1 MIKNKLSLLLS
12 VIVFLWTSGVSAQ
25 MFYNSKSSFDKTGST
40 SSTYANTPKSAEEDS
55 NKEDAPFEK
64 IVAAGIRERIRADA
78 SYIIGEPEETL
89 CYGIARK
96 SPKKRSATIDGYAHT
111 GNCGSLNETGMKEI
125 QAKLFSAESYDMNI
139 MKIASCVI
147 NPKLALRFRK
157 GFDFVDVIL
166 SGGNCPAVLF
176 LYGGE
181 TKEFS
186 AKPIKEW
193 LDTFIEAVSN
203 DMDPVTPEEL
213 GKAAANMFRKR
224 VPGEEAAPPPP
235 PKPEGPKTWG
245 RRVIR
250 PQEEEQDALPEFSDP
265 SVPPPPK

>member
-1 MIKNKLSLLLS
+1 MKKNRLLLFLS
-12 VIVFLWTSGVSAQ
+12 AAGFLWTSGVSAQ
-25 MFYNSKSSFDKTGST
+25 MFYNPKSSFDKTGAT
-40 SSTYANTPKSAEEDS
+40 SSTYSSPKKNTDDDS
-55 NKEDAPFEK
+55 NREEPPFEK

-78 SYIIGEPEETL
+78 AYIVGEPEETL

-111 GNCGSLNETGMKEI
+111 GNCGSLNETGMTEI
-125 QAKLFSAESYDMNI
+125 QSKLFSAESYDMSV

-147 NPKLALRFRK
+147 NPKLVLRFRK

-166 SGGNCPAVLF
+166 SGGNCPAVQF

-203 DMDPVTPEEL
+203 DLEPVNPAEL
-213 GKAAANMFRKR
+213 EKAAARLFKKR
-224 VPGEEAAPPPP
+224 TPEEEAAPAPEPPP
-235 PKPEGPKTWG
+235 EAPKMWG
-245 RRVIR
+245 RRVVR
-250 PQEEEQDALPEFSDP
+250 PQENEPDMFPDP
-265 SVPPPPK
+265 SVPPPPR

>member
-1 MIKNKLSLLLS
+1 MKKNPFLIIS
-12 VIVFLWTSGVSAQ
+12 VVLCFFWTSGVSAQ
-25 MFYNSKSSFDKTGST
+25 MFYNAKSRFDSTGST
-40 SSTYANTPKSAEEDS
+40 SSSRNVPPPPSNDDTQKEE
-55 NKEDAPFEK
+55 ALFEK
-64 IVAAGIRERIRADA
+64 NVALGIRERIRADA
-78 SYIIGEPEETL
+78 AYIIGEPEETL

-96 SPKKRSATIDGYAHT
+96 SPKKRSITIDGYAHT
-111 GNCGSLNETGMKEI
+111 GNCGALNETGMAEI
-125 QAKLFSAESYDMNI
+125 QSKLFSAESYDMNI

-157 GFDFVDVIL
+157 GFDFVDVLL

-203 DMDPVTPEEL
+203 DLEPVTATEVE
-213 GKAAANMFRKR
+213 KAAARMFKKR
-224 VPGEEAAPPPP
+224 SEEEAEPQPEPPPAAT
-235 PKPEGPKTWG
+235 GPKKWG
-245 RRVIR
+245 RRAHLS
-250 PQEEEQDALPEFSDP
+250 QQSEPEPELQMDP
-265 SVPPPPK
+265 SVPPPPR